1 MFEEQEEQIMKLTV
15 PLLVG
20 HTVAGLVYILLRNLV
35 LAFNWTQFV
44 GFQQSILGGGRE
56 GVYQEKHASCLLIHP
71 D

>member
-1 MFEEQEEQIMKLTV
+1 MKLTV

-56 GVYQEKHASCLLIHP
+56 GVYR